1 MRTLTIVA
9 AAVAVL
15 AAAPHAAAATGQ
27 ETAQVRITSTG
38 FSPSTAT
45 IRAGDRVRWTNRDTR
60 NHQVVSDTGAFA
72 SPILRPGQSYTFTFR
87 AAGTYRYRDA
97 LYPRRRATIR
107 VQGVPPAVSLG
118 ATEPIIFHG
127 GETRLQGVVSSRR
140 AGETVTLWAQPHG
153 QASFVQLAV
162 ATTVGDGVFDVITK
176 PAYLTSY
183 YAEYRGV
190 RSETIFVQVRP
201 RITLM
206 PNRPGWFLA
215 RVTGDRSFHGRWVY
229 LQRRN
234 QFGQWVS
241 IGRLALGPN
250 SGRLFRTPRTA
261 GTYRIYMTV
270 NQAGVGYLDSWS
282 GTQRVGTR

>member
-1 MRTLTIVA
+1 MRTLTILA

-15 AAAPHAAAATGQ
+15 AAAPHAAAAT
-27 ETAQVRITSTG
+27 AQVRITSTG
-38 FSPSTAT
+38 FSPATVT
-45 IRAGDRVRWTNRDTR
+45 IRAGDRVTWTNRDTR
-60 NHQVVSDTGAFA
+60 NHQIVSDSGAFA
-72 SPILRPGQSYTFTFR
+72 SPILRPGRSYTFTFR
-87 AAGTYRYRDA
+87 TAGTYRYRDA
-97 LYPRRRATIR
+97 LFPRRRGTVR
-107 VQGVPPAVSLG
+107 VQGVPPAVSIG
-118 ATEPIIFHG
+118 ATEAIIFHG

-162 ATTVGDGVFDVITK
+162 ATTVADGVFDVITK
-176 PAYLTSY
+176 PAFLTSY
-183 YAEYRGV
+183 YAEYRGA

-206 PNRPGWFLA
+206 PNRPGWFLT

-250 SGRLFRTPRTA
+250 SGRLFRTPRVA

-270 NQAGVGYLDSWS
+270 NQAGIAYLDSWS
-282 GTQRVGTR
+282 GTQRVGGG

>member
-1 MRTLTIVA
+1 MRTLTILA

-15 AAAPHAAAATGQ
+15 AAAPHAAAAT
-27 ETAQVRITSTG
+27 AQVRITSTG
-38 FSPSTAT
+38 FSPATVT
-45 IRAGDRVRWTNRDTR
+45 IRAGDRVTWTNRDTR
-60 NHQVVSDTGAFA
+60 NHQIVSDSGAFA
-72 SPILRPGQSYTFTFR
+72 SPILRPGRSYTFTFR
-87 AAGTYRYRDA
+87 TAGTYRYRDA
-97 LYPRRRATIR
+97 LFPRRRGTVR
-107 VQGVPPAVSLG
+107 VQGVPPAVSIG
-118 ATEPIIFHG
+118 ATEAIIFHG
-127 GETRLQGVVSSRR
+127 GETRLQGVISSRR

-162 ATTVGDGVFDVITK
+162 ATTVADGVFDVITK
-176 PAYLTSY
+176 PAFLTSY
-183 YAEYRGV
+183 YAEYRGA

-206 PNRPGWFLA
+206 PNRPGWFLT

-250 SGRLFRTPRTA
+250 SGRLFRTPRVA

-270 NQAGVGYLDSWS
+270 NQAGIAYLDSWS
-282 GTQRVGTR
+282 GTQRVGGG